1 MRLSSIVLILA
12 LTCLPVHGQD
22 QVKHLRGDK
31 EAQSK
36 ATANLPEAETP
47 PNPIGA
53 PTREVEPP
61 QVPKDAN
68 EEAGEI
74 DGPEPEA
81 QGEWVWIPSANAMEG
96 PEGDWDMW
104 KALRVTGTWERPL
117 KRMQGPS

>member
-36 ATANLPEAETP
+36 GNLANLPEAVDSKSTEAETP
-47 PNPIGA
+47 QGETANPIGA

-81 QGEWVWIPSANAMEG
+81 QGEWVWIPSG
-96 PEGDWDMW
+96 
-104 KALRVTGTWERPL
+104 ERPL